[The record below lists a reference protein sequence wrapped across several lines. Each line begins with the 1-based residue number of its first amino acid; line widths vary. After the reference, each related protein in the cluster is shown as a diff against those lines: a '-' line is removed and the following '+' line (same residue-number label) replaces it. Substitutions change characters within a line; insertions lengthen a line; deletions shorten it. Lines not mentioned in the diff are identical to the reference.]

1 MCVGCVTI
9 HNLSTLKIIQPTVY
23 KEAERELSKA
33 KQSTVP
39 GIIMWEVGGMA
50 YATSIQAQFMKI
62 KTHDI
67 IQYFKKHTEDSN
79 CLFVLWTSLKST
91 TKPQRKSAII
101 ACEAIIT
108 VLKLLKL
115 HVCTSSTN
123 QPNLHSTAE
132 RKVSQLNKTRK
143 GRHYKG

>member
-33 KQSTVP
+33 KQNTAP

-62 KTHDI
+62 KT
-67 IQYFKKHTEDSN
+67 
-79 CLFVLWTSLKST
+79 
-91 TKPQRKSAII
+91 
-101 ACEAIIT
+101 
-108 VLKLLKL
+108 
-115 HVCTSSTN
+115 
-123 QPNLHSTAE
+123 
-132 RKVSQLNKTRK
+132 
-143 GRHYKG
+143 